1 MRERGDR
8 GMPRA
13 CWSRLRERERERE
26 RESERAHIRVTM
38 YRIHLYRG
46 INQALH
52 AGHRCHDVHR
62 TLFARARAREGHGAE
77 DGAGIIRGIFK
88 LGSLIACR
96 LIRRLDS
103 RSRASRIA
111 RDKDEDGDEDGNNRD
126 GSKTR
131 SGDRLSARRPILIPR
146 VSAVSIRL
154 IRARETGSY
163 QLISVD
169 DDGRPLANR
178 HRTKRTIAA
187 TRGTTRVI
195 PRKDCKKK
203 RRSDESASTGIT
215 IRRHRRHRRFRRCKL
230 VETTTGWRGE
240 GGGGGGGGG
249 GPGLAWPARPM
260 MLRPVG
266 FVTSAFSAARTNDG
280 RPPRST
286 DRRRPLPK
294 GANND
299 RVKPYNGAREA
310 EPRAGARP
318 ERGRVAGGARGLVKR
333 VLMPCKTIPR
343 RDDDVLAP

>member
-1 MRERGDR
+1 
-8 GMPRA
+8 
-13 CWSRLRERERERE
+13 
-26 RESERAHIRVTM
+26 M

-230 VETTTGWRGE
+230 VETTTGWRGGSADDVAACWLCDFRFFRSE
-240 GGGGGGGGG
+240 NKRRAATEKHRPPTVVAERSEQR
-249 GPGLAWPARPM
+249 PGQAVQWGERS
-260 MLRPVG
+260 G
-266 FVTSAFSAARTNDG
+266 AARRGTSREGAGG
-280 RPPRST
+280 RRGT
-286 DRRRPLPK
+286 
-294 GANND
+294 
-299 RVKPYNGAREA
+299 GARKKGTNA
-310 EPRAGARP
+310 
-318 ERGRVAGGARGLVKR
+318 VQ
-333 VLMPCKTIPR
+333 
-343 RDDDVLAP
+343 DDPTSR